1 MPNSTT
7 VQNRFWKVTMNELPA
22 EQTWLVLV
30 ELLTDLRKKEMEI
43 PKEITKNIQMA
54 KTTINF
60 YKVDPT
66 DPQRQVEVKRINE
79 FLTSIQDAL
88 MGLAEELGSEYADK
102 WMDKLLRAS
111 RGEEV
116 YPQKKTESKFVV
128 GAP

>member
-1 MPNSTT
+1 
-7 VQNRFWKVTMNELPA
+7 MNELPA

-88 MGLAEELGSEYADK
+88 MGLAEKKSILKRKLSLNSWLAHPQDFQWSE
-102 WMDKLLRAS
+102 
-111 RGEEV
+111 
-116 YPQKKTESKFVV
+116 
-128 GAP
+128 